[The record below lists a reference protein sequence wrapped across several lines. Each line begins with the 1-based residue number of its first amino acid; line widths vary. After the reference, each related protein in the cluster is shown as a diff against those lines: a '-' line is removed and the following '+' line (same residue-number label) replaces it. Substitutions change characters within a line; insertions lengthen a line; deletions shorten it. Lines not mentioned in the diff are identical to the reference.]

1 MKEAHFKAHPDW
13 KWCSKDRRKS
23 GSTSS
28 AKGDGVGGKEG
39 RSTLG
44 STGDLGTPNS
54 LDGCVGGDSGQPQ
67 QQLSGPQVMGPP
79 TAESTLSLNGHQVR
93 HHMSILFL
101 FVVFVFS
108 LSLSLSE
115 ALVFLRFRST
125 LSLPTMAVGG
135 TKELVSVGGAFFY

>member
-1 MKEAHFKAHPDW
+1 MEWEAKKAAAHSDLRAIWERP
-13 KWCSKDRRKS
+13 
-23 GSTSS
+23 T
-28 AKGDGVGGKEG
+28 
-39 RSTLG
+39 RSMVAL
-44 STGDLGTPNS
+44 
-54 LDGCVGGDSGQPQ
+54 PQ
-67 QQLSGPQVMGPP
+67 QKLSGPQVMGPP
-79 TAESTLSLNGHQVR
+79 SAESTLSLNGHQVR